1 MDKMNSTTK
10 IEMTASQVEALRT
23 DFVREPTLNNYQR
36 ISQLTA
42 IYPGRGTPLGLS
54 YAALKL
60 NGEAGEFAEHFG
72 KALRDDDMVKNVA
85 VKTVRLDDVPHTTH
99 AIEFRGLTPE
109 RKALLIKEAGDVLW
123 YLAAICDELRMSM
136 SSLAQANLDKVLSR
150 SVNNTLQGS
159 GDNR

>member
-1 MDKMNSTTK
+1 MNSTTK

-23 DFVREPTLNNYQR
+23 DFVSKPTLNSYQR

-42 IYPGRGTPLGLS
+42 IYPGQGTPLGLN

-72 KALRDDDMVKNVA
+72 KALRDDDVVKSVA
-85 VKTVRLDDVPHTTH
+85 VKTVRLDDVPHITH
-99 AIEFRGLTPE
+99 VVEFHALTPE

-123 YLAAICDELRMSM
+123 YLAAICNELNISLT
-136 SSLAQANLDKVLSR
+136 SLALANLDKVLSR
-150 SVNNTLQGS
+150 SVNNTLSGS